1 MNAMNILVL
10 VFCLIVVIV
19 ALFFGRKKEI
29 HNNYYFGDG
38 WNVFKNNG

>member
-1 MNAMNILVL
+1 MNAMTILL
-10 VFCLIVVIV
+10 FAFCLITVIV
-19 ALFFGRKKEI
+19 VLCHKTEV